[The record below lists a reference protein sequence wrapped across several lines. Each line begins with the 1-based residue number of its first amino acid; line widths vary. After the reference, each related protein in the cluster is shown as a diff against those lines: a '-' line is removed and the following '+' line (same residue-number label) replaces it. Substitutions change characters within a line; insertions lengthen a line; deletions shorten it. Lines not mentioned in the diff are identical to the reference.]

1 MPCPRWA
8 EQPRPAWL
16 SQPVSAAGP
25 GRLAG
30 TLQSG
35 MGYSVTTPI
44 FYVNAAPHLGH
55 AYSTIVADVLARHHR
70 QRGEDVFFLTGT
82 DEHGEPVAN
91 VAAEQ
96 GITPQELVDRNAPRF
111 EAMGPVLESS
121 NDFFVRTSDERHKA
135 AVQEILT
142 LVKDNGYVYE
152 GEYEGWYCP
161 KCADFK
167 TESEIA
173 DGNTCPIHGIDLIR
187 EKETNWFFR
196 LSAFQEPLEQL
207 FADRPDWVVPAV
219 RRNEAI
225 AFIKNGLQDVSL
237 SRNGITWGVPV
248 PWDPEHVFYVWWD
261 ALLNYVTALRFG
273 REGEDLSAS
282 HWPPV
287 HVIGKDILKFHT
299 IYWPALLMA
308 AGLEVPRKVLV
319 GGFLLVDGAKMS
331 KSKGNV
337 LDPFDAIEQY
347 GADAV
352 RFYLLREVSFGQD
365 GSVSLDG
372 LKLRYETELANDL
385 GNLASRSIA
394 MVRRYRDGITPAC
407 EVDAEIAASFA
418 GLESE
423 IATLLDDGQISQAL
437 ETIWERVR
445 RLNRYVEEQAPWKL
459 AKLETAEGA
468 DPADLDRV
476 LRTLIEGVRV
486 LGVLLHPWLP
496 ESTST
501 LLEALGAPD
510 LTWDGARL
518 GAGTIGTIAELP
530 PLFPKDRAATA

>member
-1 MPCPRWA
+1 
-8 EQPRPAWL
+8 
-16 SQPVSAAGP
+16 
-25 GRLAG
+25 
-30 TLQSG
+30 

-70 QRGEDVFFLTGT
+70 QRGDDVFFLTGT

-91 VAAEQ
+91 VAAER
-96 GITPQELVDRNAPRF
+96 GITPQELVDENAPRF
-111 EAMGPVLESS
+111 QAMGPVVEAS
-121 NDFFVRTSDERHKA
+121 NDFFVRTSDPRHKA

-142 LVKDNGYVYE
+142 RVKDNGYVYE
-152 GEYEGWYCP
+152 GSYEGWYCP

-173 DGNTCPIHGIDLIR
+173 EGNTCPIHGIPLSR
-187 EKETNWFFR
+187 ESETNWFFR
-196 LSAFQEPLEQL
+196 LSAFQEQLEQL
-207 FADRPDWVVPAV
+207 YADRPDWVVPQA
-219 RRNEAI
+219 RRNEAL
-225 AFIKNGLQDVSL
+225 AFIKGGLQDVSL
-237 SRNGITWGVPV
+237 SRSAISWGVEV

-273 REGEDLSAS
+273 REGQDLSES
-282 HWPPV
+282 HWPAV

-308 AGLEVPRKVLV
+308 AGLEVPRRVLV

-331 KSKGNV
+331 KSRGNV
-337 LDPFDAIEQY
+337 LDPFAAIEAY

-352 RFYLLREVSFGQD
+352 RFYLLREVGFGQD

-394 MVRRYRDGITPAC
+394 MVRRYRDGQASDVA
-407 EVDAEIAASFA
+407 VDPEIAAAFD
-418 GLESE
+418 GLD
-423 IATLLDDGQISQAL
+423 AQVAALLDDGQISQAL
-437 ETIWERVR
+437 EAIWERVR
-445 RLNRYVEEQAPWKL
+445 RLNRFVEERAPWAL
-459 AKLETAEGA
+459 AKAEKNDGA
-468 DPADLDRV
+468 DPAALDVV

-496 ESTST
+496 TST
-501 LLEALGAPD
+501 GTLLDALGAPV
-510 LTWDGARL
+510 LAWDGARL
-518 GAGTIGTIAELP
+518 GAGAAGEVGELA
-530 PLFPKDRAATA
+530 PLFPKDRAAA